1 MSKSQD
7 IIAVMLSLFIF
18 NGKIKLYMKSSL
30 IKAVFLGLV
39 LSAYNTNAQVQTVD
53 NSKKMEWFKNAKLGI
68 FIHWGIYSV
77 NGISESWSFF
87 NNYIN
92 HENYM
97 KQLNG
102 FSASKYQPEQW
113 VNLIK
118 ESGAKYAVITTKHHD
133 GVSLW
138 NSKAEKAITIPGQ
151 SLAKKDVL
159 SPFISALKNSGLKTG
174 LYFSLPDWSH
184 PYYDI
189 NTRTKKRYEIKND
202 PKRWQNF
209 ISYYQSQLNE
219 LSSQYSPDLLW
230 FDGDWEHTSEE
241 WKASQTLD
249 LLKKYNSNII
259 INSRL
264 NNHGD
269 YDTPEQGIPV
279 VPPQNPYW
287 ELCYTMN
294 DSWGYQPYDKS
305 YKTPNMIVRTL
316 ADVISMGG
324 NLLLDIGPRS
334 DGTIPEEQ
342 VEILKNLGR
351 WTSKNQHAIYE
362 TTRGIPFEN
371 YKGKSSLSTSKK
383 SLFLYLEE
391 AKNFAKIY
399 GLETKPASAKII
411 GDPSAIIKTDYNAEK
426 TLTLNFSNVKFD
438 KDVTVVELTF
448 DTPPVFLK
456 DFKKEN
462 HSLAEIMGNKNTQEA
477 AYTIANTLYNGYN
490 LPTSSGL
497 TSDGLDMKIKTTP
510 NTNQETLQWISKHA
524 EALYETEKGLP
535 DGHYSGISALSKDKQ
550 TLYLFVEGTPT
561 GPIALKGI
569 KNGIARIRVVG
580 EGTMLSHTIYNKLY
594 WSDRPGII
602 YIDIPKEKL
611 DKQMTVIAVLLN
623 KPIELYRENVGA
635 IENNL

>member
-1 MSKSQD
+1 MF
-7 IIAVMLSLFIF
+7 SLIIF
-18 NGKIKLYMKSSL
+18 NDKINLYMKNSL
-30 IKAVFLGLV
+30 IKAVFLGLI
-39 LSAYNTNAQVQTVD
+39 LSAHSIDAQAQTID
-53 NSKKMEWFKNAKLGI
+53 NNKKMEWFKNAKLGI

-97 KQLNG
+97 KQLNS
-102 FSASKYQPEQW
+102 FSALKYQPGHW

-118 ESGAKYAVITTKHHD
+118 GSGAKYAVITTKHHD
-133 GVSLW
+133 GISLW
-138 NSKAEKAITIPGQ
+138 NSKAEKAISIPQ
-151 SLAKKDVL
+151 NSLAQKDVL
-159 SPFISALKNSGLKTG
+159 SPFVSELKKSGLKTG

-189 NTRTKKRYEIKND
+189 NTRTKKRYEIKNE
-202 PKRWQNF
+202 PTRWQNF

-249 LLKKYNSNII
+249 LLKKYNPDII

-279 VPPQNPYW
+279 IAPQNPYW

-294 DSWGYQPYDKS
+294 DSWGYQPYDKN

-324 NLLLDIGPRS
+324 NLLLDIGPKS

-342 VEILKNLGR
+342 IEILKNLGR
-351 WTSKNQHAIYE
+351 WTSKNQKAVYE
-362 TTRGIPFEN
+362 TTRGVPFDN

-383 SLFLYLEE
+383 SLFLYLDE
-391 AKNFAKIY
+391 AKNFTKIY
-399 GLETKPASAKII
+399 GVATKPHSVKIL
-411 GDPSAIIKTDYNAEK
+411 GDPSAVVSIDYNAEK
-426 TLTLNFSNVKFD
+426 TITLNFSNVKFD
-438 KDVTVVELTF
+438 KDVTVAEVIF
-448 DTPPVFLK
+448 DTPPTFLK
-456 DFKKEN
+456 DFKKEK
-462 HSLAEIMGNKNTQEA
+462 HTLTEILEVKNTQKA
-477 AYTIANTLYNGYN
+477 VYDIASALNDDNN
-490 LPTSSGL
+490 LATHEGL
-497 TSDGLDMKIKTTP
+497 TNDGLDMKIKKTP
-510 NTNQETLQWISKHA
+510 ATNMETLSWISKHA
-524 EALYETEKGLP
+524 EALFETGKGLP
-535 DGHYSGISALSKDKQ
+535 EGHFPGMSALSKDKQ

-569 KNGIARIRVVG
+569 KNDIARIRIVG
-580 EGTMLSHTIYNKLY
+580 DGSMLTHTIYNKLY

-602 YIDIPKEKL
+602 YIDIPKERL

-635 IENNL
+635 IESNL

>member
-1 MSKSQD
+1 
-7 IIAVMLSLFIF
+7 
-18 NGKIKLYMKSSL
+18 MKNSL
-30 IKAVFLGLV
+30 IKAVFLGLI
-39 LSAYNTNAQVQTVD
+39 LSVHTLNAQAQTID
-53 NSKKMEWFKNAKLGI
+53 SSKKMEWFKNAKLGI

-97 KQLNG
+97 KQLDG
-102 FSASKYQPEQW
+102 FSASKYKPEQW

-138 NSKAEKAITIPGQ
+138 NSKAEKAISIPRN
-151 SLAKKDVL
+151 SSAKQDVL
-159 SPFISALKNSGLKTG
+159 SPFVSALKKSGLKTG

-189 NTRTKKRYEIKND
+189 NTRTKKRYEIKAE
-202 PKRWQNF
+202 PARWQNF
-209 ISYYQSQLNE
+209 INYYQTQLHE

-269 YDTPEQGIPV
+269 YDTPEQGIPIV
-279 VPPQNPYW
+279 APQNQYW

-294 DSWGYQPYDKS
+294 DSWGYQPYDKN

-324 NLLLDIGPRS
+324 NLLLDIGPKS

-342 VEILKNLGR
+342 IEILKNLGR

-362 TTRGIPFEN
+362 TTRGIPFDN
-371 YKGKSSLSTSKK
+371 YKGKSSLSFSKK

-391 AKNFAKIY
+391 AKNFTKIY
-399 GLETKPASAKII
+399 GLATKPHSVNII
-411 GDPSAIIKTDYNAEK
+411 GDPSAIVKMDYSAEK
-426 TLTLNFSNVKFD
+426 ILSLNFSNVKFD
-438 KDVTVVELTF
+438 KDVTVVEITF
-448 DTPPVFLK
+448 DSPPIFLK
-456 DFKKEN
+456 DANKEKY
-462 HSLAEIMGNKNTQEA
+462 SLSEIAEMKNTQEA
-477 AYTIANTLYNGYN
+477 VYDIANALNYDHNIVTNE
-490 LPTSSGL
+490 GL
-497 TSDGLDMKIKTTP
+497 THDGLGMKIKKTP
-510 NTNQETLQWISKHA
+510 KTSLETLQWISKHA
-524 EALYETEKGLP
+524 EALFETGKGLP
-535 DGHYSGISALSKDKQ
+535 EGHFSGMSALSKDKQ

-569 KNGIARIRVVG
+569 KNDIARIRIVG
-580 EGTMLSHTIYNKLY
+580 DGSMLTHSIYNKLY
-594 WSDRPGII
+594 WSDRPGIV
-602 YIDIPKEKL
+602 YIDIPKERL

-623 KPIELYRENVGA
+623 KPIELYRENPGA
-635 IENNL
+635 LENNL

>member
-1 MSKSQD
+1 
-7 IIAVMLSLFIF
+7 
-18 NGKIKLYMKSSL
+18 MKSSL
-30 IKAVFLGLV
+30 IKAVFLGLI
-39 LSAYNTNAQVQTVD
+39 LSAGTIEAQEQTAG

-97 KQLNG
+97 MQLNG

-138 NSKAEKAITIPGQ
+138 NSKAEKATTIPQ
-151 SLAKKDVL
+151 NSLAQKDVL
-159 SPFISALKNSGLKTG
+159 SPFVTALKNSGLKTG

-184 PYYDI
+184 PYYDV
-189 NTRTKKRYEIKND
+189 NTRTKKRYELKND
-202 PKRWQNF
+202 PARWQRF

-241 WKASQTLD
+241 WQASQTLD
-249 LLKKYNSNII
+249 LLRKYNSNII

-269 YDTPEQGIPV
+269 YDTPEQGVPV

-294 DSWGYQPYDKS
+294 DSWGYQPFDKS

-334 DGTIPEEQ
+334 DGTIQEEQ

-371 YKGKSSLSTSKK
+371 YKGKSALSTSKK

-391 AKNFAKIY
+391 AKNFTKIY
-399 GLETKPASAKII
+399 GLATKPLSVKII
-411 GDPSAIIKTDYNAEK
+411 GEPSAVVKTDYNAEK

-438 KDVTVVELTF
+438 KDVTVAELIF
-448 DTPPVFLK
+448 DTPPAFLK
-456 DFKKEN
+456 DFKKNE
-462 HSLAEIMGNKNTQEA
+462 HPLAEILENKNTREA
-477 AYTIANTLYNGYN
+477 VYDVANALHDGNN
-490 LPTSSGL
+490 LLTNAGL
-497 TSDGLDMKIKTTP
+497 TNDGLGMKIKKTP
-510 NTNQETLQWISKHA
+510 ATNPETLQWISKHA
-524 EALYETEKGLP
+524 EALFETGKGLP
-535 DGHYSGISALSKDKQ
+535 EGHFPGMSALSKDKQ

-569 KNGIARIRVVG
+569 KNNIARIRIAG
-580 EGTMLSHTIYNKLY
+580 EGSMLTHTIYNKLY

-602 YIDIPKEKL
+602 YIDIPKERL
-611 DKQMTVIAVLLN
+611 DKQMTVVAVLLD
-623 KPIELYRENVGA
+623 KPLELYRENVGA

>member
-1 MSKSQD
+1 MQ
-7 IIAVMLSLFIF
+7 I
-18 NGKIKLYMKSSL
+18 SL
-30 IKAVFLGLV
+30 IKAVFLGLI
-39 LSAYNTNAQVQTVD
+39 LSANSIDAQTQTVD

-138 NSKAEKAITIPGQ
+138 NSKAEKATSIPQ
-151 SLAKKDVL
+151 NSLAKKDIL
-159 SPFISALKNSGLKTG
+159 SPFVSALKTSGLKTG

-189 NTRTKKRYEIKND
+189 NTRTKKRYEIKD
-202 PKRWQNF
+202 EPTRWNNF

-219 LSSQYSPDLLW
+219 LSTQYSPDLLW

-249 LLKKYNSNII
+249 LLKKYNPNII

-279 VPPQNPYW
+279 VPPKNPYW

-294 DSWGYQPYDKS
+294 DSWGYQPYDKN

-316 ADVISMGG
+316 TDVISMGG
-324 NLLLDIGPRS
+324 NLLLDIGPKP

-342 VEILKNLGR
+342 IEILKNLGR
-351 WTSKNQHAIYE
+351 WTSKHQHAIYE
-362 TTRGIPFEN
+362 TTQGIPFDN
-371 YKGKSSLSTSKK
+371 YKGKSALSVSKK
-383 SLFLYLEE
+383 SLFLYLDE
-391 AKNFAKIY
+391 AKNFTKIY
-399 GLETKPASAKII
+399 GLATKPISVKIV
-411 GDPSAIIKTDYNAEK
+411 GDPSAVVKTDYNAEK

-438 KDVTVVELTF
+438 KDVTVAEVTF
-448 DTPPVFLK
+448 DHPPLFIK
-456 DFKKEN
+456 DFKKEERPL
-462 HSLAEIMGNKNTQEA
+462 SEILEMKNTQEA
-477 AYTIANTLYNGYN
+477 VYDITSALNYDNNLVTLD
-490 LPTSSGL
+490 GL
-497 TSDGLDMKIKTTP
+497 TNDGLDMKIKKTSKANPKTV
-510 NTNQETLQWISKHA
+510 QWISKHA
-524 EALYETEKGLP
+524 EALFETGKGLP
-535 DGHYSGISALSKDKQ
+535 EGHFPGMSALSRDKQ
-550 TLYLFVEGTPT
+550 TLYLFVEGIPT

-569 KNGIARIRVVG
+569 KNDISRIRIVG
-580 EGTMLSHTIYNKLY
+580 DGSMLTHTIYNKLY

-602 YIDIPKEKL
+602 YIDIPKERL
-611 DKQMTVIAVLLN
+611 DQQMTVIAVLLN
-623 KPIELYRENVGA
+623 KPIELYRESVGA

>member
-1 MSKSQD
+1 M
-7 IIAVMLSLFIF
+7 
-18 NGKIKLYMKSSL
+18 KISL
-30 IKAVFLGLV
+30 IKAVFLGLI
-39 LSAYNTNAQVQTVD
+39 LSAYHIDAQAQTID
-53 NSKKMEWFKNAKLGI
+53 NGKKMEWFKNAKLGI

-133 GVSLW
+133 GISLW
-138 NSKAEKAITIPGQ
+138 NSKAEKATTIPQ
-151 SLAKKDVL
+151 NSLAKKDVL
-159 SPFISALKNSGLKTG
+159 SPFVSALKKSGLKTG

-189 NTRTKKRYEIKND
+189 NTRTKKRYEIKNE
-202 PKRWQNF
+202 PARWQNF
-209 ISYYQSQLNE
+209 ISYYQSQLHE

-264 NNHGD
+264 NHHGD

-294 DSWGYQPYDKS
+294 DSWGFQPYDKA

-324 NLLLDIGPRS
+324 NLLLDMGPKS
-334 DGTIPEEQ
+334 DGTIPGEQ

-362 TTRGIPFEN
+362 TVRGIPFDN
-371 YKGKSSLSTSKK
+371 YKGKSSLSTAKK

-391 AKNFAKIY
+391 TKNFAKIY
-399 GLETKPASAKII
+399 GLATKPLSAKII
-411 GDPSAIIKTDYNAEK
+411 GDPSAVITMDYNTEK
-426 TLTLNFSNVKFD
+426 TLTLHFSNVTFD
-438 KDVTVVELTF
+438 KDITVAELTF

-456 DFKKEN
+456 EVKKEE
-462 HSLAEIMGNKNTQEA
+462 HSLAEILDNKNTREA
-477 AYTIANTLYNGYN
+477 VYDIANALYNGNN
-490 LPTSSGL
+490 LLTHNGL
-497 TSDGLDMKIKTTP
+497 TSDGLDMKIKKTP
-510 NTNQETLQWISKHA
+510 ATNPATMQWISKHA
-524 EALYETEKGLP
+524 EALFETEKGLP
-535 DGHYSGISALSKDKQ
+535 EGHFPGISALSKDKQ

-569 KNGIARIRVVG
+569 KNEIARIRVVG
-580 EGTMLSHTIYNKLY
+580 EGTMLPHTIYNKLY

-623 KPIELYRENVGA
+623 KPVELYSENVGA
-635 IENNL
+635 VENNL

>member
-1 MSKSQD
+1 
-7 IIAVMLSLFIF
+7 
-18 NGKIKLYMKSSL
+18 MKNSL
-30 IKAVFLGLV
+30 IKAVFLGLI
-39 LSAYNTNAQVQTVD
+39 LSEHFIGAQVQTVD
-53 NSKKMEWFKNAKLGI
+53 NSTKMEWFKNAKLGI
-68 FIHWGIYSV
+68 FIHWGVYSV

-102 FSASKYQPEQW
+102 FSASKFQPEQW

-138 NSKAEKAITIPGQ
+138 NTKAEKAISIPQ
-151 SLAKKDVL
+151 NAVAKKDVL
-159 SPFISALKNSGLKTG
+159 SPFIFELKKSGLKTG

-189 NTRTKKRYEIKND
+189 NTRTKKRYELKNE
-202 PKRWQNF
+202 PTRWQQF
-209 ISYYQSQLNE
+209 TRYYQSQLNE
-219 LSSQYSPDLLW
+219 LASQYSPDLFW

-241 WKASQTLD
+241 WKAPQTLD
-249 LLKKYNSNII
+249 LLKKYNPDII

-279 VPPQNPYW
+279 VPPQTPYW

-294 DSWGYQPYDKS
+294 DSWGYQPYDKN
-305 YKTPNMIVRTL
+305 YKTPNMIIRTL

-324 NLLLDIGPRS
+324 NLLLDIGPKP

-342 VEILKNLGR
+342 IEILKSLGR
-351 WTSKNQHAIYE
+351 WTAINQRAIYE
-362 TTRGIPFEN
+362 TTRGIPFDN
-371 YKGKSSLSTSKK
+371 YKGKSSLSGSKK
-383 SLFLYLEE
+383 SLFLYLDE
-391 AKNFAKIY
+391 AKSFTKIY
-399 GLETKPASAKII
+399 GLATKPHSAKIL
-411 GDPSAIIKTDYNAEK
+411 GDPSAVVSLDYNAEK
-426 TLTLNFSNVKFD
+426 TLTLHFSNAKFD
-438 KDVTVVELTF
+438 KGVTVAEIVF
-448 DTPPVFLK
+448 DSPPLFLK
-456 DFKKEN
+456 DFKGKEQ
-462 HSLAEIMGNKNTQEA
+462 SLSEILEMKNTREA
-477 AYTIANTLYNGYN
+477 AYDIANALHHGNN
-490 LPTSSGL
+490 LATHEGL
-497 TSDGLDMKIKTTP
+497 THDGLDMKIKKSP
-510 NTNQETLQWISKHA
+510 ATNPETLQWISKHA
-524 EALYETEKGLP
+524 EALFETGKGLP
-535 DGHYSGISALSKDKQ
+535 AGHFSGMSALSKDKQ

-569 KNGIARIRVVG
+569 KNDIARIRIVG
-580 EGTMLSHTIYNKLY
+580 DGSILSPAIYNKLY
-594 WSDRPGII
+594 WSERPGII
-602 YIDIPKEKL
+602 YIDIPKERL

-623 KPIELYRENVGA
+623 KPIELYRENVGV

>member
-1 MSKSQD
+1 
-7 IIAVMLSLFIF
+7 
-18 NGKIKLYMKSSL
+18 MKNSL
-30 IKAVFLGLV
+30 IKAVFLGLI
-39 LSAYNTNAQVQTVD
+39 LSAHSIDAQVQTVD

-113 VNLIK
+113 VDLIK

-138 NSKAEKAITIPGQ
+138 NSKAEKATTIPKN
-151 SLAKKDVL
+151 SLAGKDVL
-159 SPFISALKNSGLKTG
+159 TPFVSALKKSGLKTG

-184 PYYDI
+184 PYYDV
-189 NTRTKKRYEIKND
+189 NTRTKKRYEIKSN
-202 PKRWQNF
+202 PARWQNF
-209 ISYYQSQLNE
+209 ISYYQGQLNE
-219 LSSQYSPDLLW
+219 LSTQYSPDLLW

-249 LLKKYNSNII
+249 LLRKYNSNII

-279 VPPQNPYW
+279 VPPQNQYW

-294 DSWGYQPYDKS
+294 DSWGYQPFDKS

-324 NLLLDIGPRS
+324 NLLLDIGPKS
-334 DGTIPEEQ
+334 DGSIPEEQ
-342 VEILKNLGR
+342 IEILKNLGR
-351 WTSKNQHAIYE
+351 WTSKNEHAIYE
-362 TTRGIPFEN
+362 TTRGISFDN
-371 YKGKSSLSTSKK
+371 YKGKSAFSTSKK

-391 AKNFAKIY
+391 AKKLTKIY
-399 GLETKPASAKII
+399 GLATKPLSVKII
-411 GDPSAIIKTDYNAEK
+411 GDPSAVVTMDYNAEK
-426 TLTLNFSNVKFD
+426 TLNLNFSKVKFD
-438 KDVTVVELTF
+438 KDVTVAELTF

-456 DFKKEN
+456 DFKKSEL
-462 HSLAEIMGNKNTQEA
+462 SLSKILNNKNTQEA
-477 AYTIANTLYNGYN
+477 VYDMSNVLHNGNN
-490 LPTSSGL
+490 LLNNEGL
-497 TSDGLDMKIKTTP
+497 TSDGLDMKIQKTP
-510 NTNQETLQWISKHA
+510 STNPETLQWISKHA
-524 EALYETEKGLP
+524 EAFFETGKGMP
-535 DGHYSGISALSKDKQ
+535 EGHFSGMSALSKDKQ
-550 TLYLFVEGTPT
+550 TLYLFVEGIPT

-569 KNGIARIRVVG
+569 KNDIARIRIVG
-580 EGTMLSHTIYNKLY
+580 EGSMLNHTIYNKLY

-602 YIDIPKEKL
+602 YIDIPKERL
-611 DKQMTVIAVLLN
+611 DKQLTVIAVLLN
-623 KPIELYRENVGA
+623 KPVELYREKVGA